1 MNKRGI
7 MWRELGLWLL
17 ALAALVVII
26 FIIFLLKDKLFNLFE
41 KFMESWRR

>member
-17 ALAALVVII
+17 ALAALAVII